1 MDPSHNHSAHE
12 SHIISQQVFGSSKK
26 LQFIGISPMDSLLS
40 AIDQQTQQTKPST
53 HQTMSIESLLD
64 SNGDTSNKHKRHYN
78 SIVEDNIN
86 VKSVKRKYNNNTKL
100 NTPTPPPTTL
110 SQQQQLNDNNNN
122 NNHSQSLPHLTSQM
136 TTITCYHAAVAQKSY
151 GSEKRFLCPPPIVQ
165 VQSPNSNISS
175 SCRLTMAVV
184 SENGDKPLEQ
194 HATLDDNHC
203 TFKYLHVTGTAKA
216 KQFSLRVN
224 ITSTSDSLL
233 PPTENNDHDLETI
246 SSSSSPLYATFLSHP
261 ISIISKPSKKTSK
274 ARNVSTCVLANQPVS
289 LFNRINSQTVRTKY
303 MTSDNKKL
311 CAKNSSWSPFEI
323 IVLHQPTQYQ
333 TSQRPQSSS
342 STASTASNNNSNNSN
357 SNVQPLIYGS
367 EIILKDTKTNIC
379 SQPVI
384 IRKVDKGRI
393 VPGAYGPVS
402 QMQKIALQLS
412 RPPPTSPTS
421 LLYLSAIS
429 ASETN
434 DTGVVPAHSPHA
446 SILDFAP
453 SRIVPDGLESYE
465 KVEDYLCWTIV
476 GISTFE
482 YSFYDNQAQPL
493 SSTPSSSSLPSI
505 NNNSNNNIKSTSSS
519 LTSSPSLKFSPS
531 PSLSSS
537 ITTSSSNLCSLT
549 SSPISS
555 PSLNLLQHHQH
566 FQSNSLHHSYTK
578 SASASSLD
586 STNNNTRCITPFPII
601 TSIHYKAL
609 THSLDIIGQHLMQA
623 VPSPKLLQ
631 LWLGSHHEPLKIT
644 LQPQPPQPHQTHI
657 LVDLPSTQDLIIAN
671 HDRLKSS
678 SNTNNGRRTLELPLY
693 FVREDGVVYHS
704 GKALICEMLI
714 NTDAGRW
721 SIVDVRQ

>member
-1 MDPSHNHSAHE
+1 
-12 SHIISQQVFGSSKK
+12 
-26 LQFIGISPMDSLLS
+26 MDSLLT

-64 SNGDTSNKHKRHYN
+64 SNGETSNKRHYN
-78 SIVEDNIN
+78 NLVEDNGHI
-86 VKSVKRKYNNNTKL
+86 KSAKRKL
-100 NTPTPPPTTL
+100 I
-110 SQQQQLNDNNNN
+110 NNNN
-122 NNHSQSLPHLTSQM
+122 NNYASITTTATTKAQLQQPSININNNNKSSRSQTLPHLTSQM

-175 SCRLTMAVV
+175 SCRLAMAVV
-184 SENGDKPLEQ
+184 SENGENPLEQ
-194 HATLDDNHC
+194 QGTLEDHQC

-224 ITSTSDSLL
+224 ISSATTSD
-233 PPTENNDHDLETI
+233 NNNNNIEEMDHLKTA
-246 SSSSSPLYATFLSHP
+246 SPLYATFLSNP

-333 TSQRPQSSS
+333 HLTQQRPS
-342 STASTASNNNSNNSN
+342 STTTSSTSSPSSSNNNNNI
-357 SNVQPLIYGS
+357 QPLIYGS

-393 VPGAYGPVS
+393 IPGAYGPVS

-412 RPPPTSPTS
+412 STSTS
-421 LLYLSAIS
+421 SPLLYLSAIS

-453 SRIVPDGLESYE
+453 SRIIPDGLESYE

-482 YSFYDNQAQPL
+482 YSFYDNQAQP
-493 SSTPSSSSLPSI
+493 SMMNRSSSS
-505 NNNSNNNIKSTSSS
+505 SSSSSAS
-519 LTSSPSLKFSPS
+519 LTSSSSSPSPS
-531 PSLSSS
+531 PSLSS
-537 ITTSSSNLCSLT
+537 TTTSSNLCSLS
-549 SSPISS
+549 SSPIPS
-555 PSLNLLQHHQH
+555 PSLNHHHHLQQ
-566 FQSNSLHHSYTK
+566 QHHSYNNNNNK
-578 SASASSLD
+578 SLASSLLPSSSSSLTID
-586 STNNNTRCITPFPII
+586 STNNNNHSKRCITPFPII
-601 TSIHYKAL
+601 TSIQYKPL

-631 LWLGSHHEPLKIT
+631 LWLGSHHEPLPIT
-644 LQPQPPQPHQTHI
+644 LQPQPPQPHQTHL
-657 LVDLPSTQDLIIAN
+657 LVDLPSTQDLIVAN
-671 HDRLKSS
+671 HDRLRPSTEN
-678 SNTNNGRRTLELPLY
+678 NTGKRTLELPLY

-704 GKALICEMLI
+704 GKALICELLMT
-714 NTDAGRW
+714 TDAGRW